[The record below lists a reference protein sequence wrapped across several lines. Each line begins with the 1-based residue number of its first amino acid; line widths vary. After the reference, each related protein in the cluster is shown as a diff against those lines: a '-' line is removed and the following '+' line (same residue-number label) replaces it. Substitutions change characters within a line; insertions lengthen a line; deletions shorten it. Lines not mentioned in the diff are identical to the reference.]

1 LWLGKDDPDEICPK
15 ELLEIGSWKIL
26 CEKALNCVRYFGPMA
41 FREVVA
47 PDMVPTTSVVRTCT
61 VISIAIW
68 EHSFEVCVEFSV
80 IVWGNA
86 CVIDELIANDG

>member
-1 LWLGKDDPDEICPK
+1 
-15 ELLEIGSWKIL
+15 
-26 CEKALNCVRYFGPMA
+26 MA
-41 FREVVA
+41 FREVVT

-80 IVWGNA
+80 IVGGNA